1 MAGKRYA
8 SVPIL
13 ERKRTGNQ
21 AEFASE
27 NDLGETAHRLSRS
40 PLRFCGWAL
49 PFSGMAHRK
58 WRIALRLFVRYR
70 RNSCRALWSFVA
82 SLRFRGPALRIG
94 GLANWR

>member
-13 ERKRTGNQ
+13 ERKRAGNQ

-27 NDLGETAHRLSRS
+27 NDLGETAQRLSRS

-49 PFSGMAHRK
+49 PFSGIAH
-58 WRIALRLFVRYR
+58 WRGVWALQTARRAHWTCGIALWFFVGP
-70 RNSCRALWSFVA
+70 
-82 SLRFRGPALRIG
+82 LRFRGRALRMG
-94 GLANWR
+94 GFAY